1 VRYYAGAGSLLSPD
15 DGLRLDPSRWGWQ
28 PKIDGLYA
36 HVYTDERGVVERVH
50 SRTGRSLS
58 EARSLV
64 GCALGIPSATIAGE
78 FEGGTEAGIRA
89 AEARGWSAFHMFDAL
104 RLYGRDVMGFAA
116 LTRHRLLEHGTGD
129 QEALDWWWRD
139 AFGAA
144 HDPHTGRFV
153 RAVPDDARRF
163 PLVPMARRMSDA
175 ETMWSAVEC
184 GMYEGLVAVDLG
196 AHLGKRGA
204 KRKIKA
210 TETLDCVVVSV
221 AARAAIVA
229 WSGHTFAVSH
239 RGEDR
244 LQAGEI
250 VEVAANGFYEHAR
263 KGAPVVPRFAR
274 LVRRRVDK

>member
-1 VRYYAGAGSLLSPD
+1 MPVRYYAGAGALLSPD
-15 DGLRLDPSRWGWQ
+15 DGLRLDPARWGWQ

-36 HVYTDERGVVERVH
+36 HAYTDERGVVERVH

-64 GCALGIPSATIAGE
+64 GCALGIPSAVIAGE

-89 AEARGWSAFHMFDAL
+89 ATTRGWPAFHMFDAL
-104 RLYGRDVMGFAA
+104 TLYGRDVTGHGA
-116 LTRHRLLEHGTGD
+116 LTRHRLLEHARGD

-139 AFGAA
+139 AFGGA

-163 PLVPMARRMSDA
+163 PLVPLVRTSREA
-175 ETMWSAVEC
+175 EALWSAVEW
-184 GMYEGLVAVDLG
+184 GHHEGLVGVNLTAPV
-196 AHLGKRGA
+196 GKRGA

-210 TETLDCVVVSV
+210 TDTLDCVVVSV
-221 AARAAIVA
+221 DARAALVA
-229 WSGHTFAVSH
+229 WNGHAFAVSH

-244 LQAGEI
+244 LQEI
-250 VEVAANGFYEHAR
+250 GRASCRERVWMSAVASDGQNRE
-263 KGAPVVPRFAR
+263 
-274 LVRRRVDK
+274 